1 MLKNKRKRVAALL
14 VGCMVLGSS
23 MSVFAKRVTSTIGE
37 SKETIYLDVTTRRA
51 RASTAGS
58 YARTILHPYRYRT
71 GGSSNQ
77 LIAMDVN
84 SGGAVV
90 ETYAPNGW
98 NIGKATS
105 THIYGGIS
113 KDLTASP

>member
-1 MLKNKRKRVAALL
+1 MYGTWKQHERVCKRKSLL
-14 VGCMVLGSS
+14 V
-23 MSVFAKRVTSTIGE
+23 IGE
-37 SKETIYLDVTTRRA
+37 SKETIYLDVTNSRRA

-77 LIAMDVN
+77 KLIAMDVN

-98 NIGKATS
+98 NILKSDKYTYIWR
-105 THIYGGIS
+105 HIKRFNSVSI
-113 KDLTASP
+113 K